1 MSTLTKH
8 CLGGEGDGVAFTLAS
23 DPGAFVAGRGAAGGG
38 GAWGPGAPRPP
49 PPPPPLRLHPIRP
62 TPDSARAPNF
72 HAPDVR
78 VRLPVLTI
86 HGNHDDPSGADRL
99 SAVDLLSAARL
110 VNYFGKLASS
120 GQGCQMSAGH
130 AGAGKG
136 GVASGVR
143 ARAAWRAARAK

>member
-1 MSTLTKH
+1 M
-8 CLGGEGDGVAFTLAS
+8 
-23 DPGAFVAGRGAAGGG
+23 
-38 GAWGPGAPRPP
+38 
-49 PPPPPLRLHPIRP
+49 
-62 TPDSARAPNF
+62 
-72 HAPDVR
+72 R

-143 ARAAWRAARAK
+143 ARAHGQGGVGGHFAAHANRNARGLAIVDGPLYQP